1 MLAKYWLVLGAVI
14 AAVAVAAGAM
24 GAHVL
29 ERRLDEHQLK
39 SFETAVRYQMFHAI
53 ALVLVGLLA
62 DQQPAGRWAW
72 PGGLFVV
79 GIVLFSGGIYA
90 WLATGI
96 RPLVHVVP
104 VGGTCWILGW
114 IALAVVATLKR

>member
-1 MLAKYWLVLGAVI
+1 MLAKYWVVLGALL

-24 GAHVL
+24 GAHAL
-29 ERRLDEHQLK
+29 ETRLDERQLK
-39 SFETAVRYQMFHAI
+39 TFETAVRYQMFHAL

-72 PGGLFVV
+72 PGGLFLA
-79 GIVLFSGGIYA
+79 GIVLFSGGLYA

-96 RPLVHVVP
+96 RPFVHIVP

-114 IALAVVATLKR
+114 VALAVVAARKG